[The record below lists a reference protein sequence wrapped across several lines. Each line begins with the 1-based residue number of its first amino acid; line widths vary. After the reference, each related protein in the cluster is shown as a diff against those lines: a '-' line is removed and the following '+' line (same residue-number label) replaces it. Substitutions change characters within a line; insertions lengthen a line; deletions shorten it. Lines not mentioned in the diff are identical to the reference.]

1 MHAYQHLRRWAA
13 ASTGALLMAAG
24 LSVGLSSCADSTDG
38 PTRASTDASARHA
51 VHSAELQAA
60 MRGLGQRSKE
70 EIAAELYTGSPTST
84 RMQRVAEA
92 AGDIAATA
100 DRIPEFLSQVQLDA
114 TDRQQFIALAR
125 QLGNDAREVQIRART
140 GDAPAVQ
147 QAVNRMDATCNACH
161 SLFRPG
167 GV

>member
-1 MHAYQHLRRWAA
+1 
-13 ASTGALLMAAG
+13 
-24 LSVGLSSCADSTDG
+24 
-38 PTRASTDASARHA
+38 
-51 VHSAELQAA
+51 
-60 MRGLGQRSKE
+60 
-70 EIAAELYTGSPTST
+70 
-84 RMQRVAEA
+84 
-92 AGDIAATA
+92 